1 MRLLSILAA
10 LACTP
15 GCAFFAQSHLPY
27 TPMLN
32 RGGQA
37 DVSLRTGVTYP
48 GGAAV
53 AANAAI
59 APVDGFEVLANADF
73 NLGTSNSHYGG
84 GLAIGTFVPTDTFRL
99 EFIAGANAGYGE
111 GTATEIG
118 SPRSFVF
125 DVTGPYVVPFGQLM
139 LGFETQRFLFAAGA
153 RVQGFF
159 SEVIAVESAGE
170 SRPAFGY
177 ERLYVE
183 PIVTVQFPID
193 FVRIE
198 VTTGFPIYV
207 QGDAGPTSASI
218 DSTLQ
223 WYLAA
228 GVGFQWDA
236 FGEGEPEPEPEYVA
250 PGAYTPTYA
259 APPPAPAP
267 APAEPTP
274 AAPSTYG
281 APPPTATEPPPAPT
295 TEPTPTEPTP
305 TEPSIMTPL
314 PPQ

>member
-1 MRLLSILAA
+1 MRLPVLFAVLAI
-10 LACTP
+10 TP

-48 GGAAV
+48 GGVAV
-53 AANAAI
+53 AANAAV

-111 GTATEIG
+111 GIATEVA
-118 SPRSFVF
+118 SPRSLVF

-139 LGFETQRFLFAAGA
+139 LGFESERFLFATGA

-159 SEVIAVESAGE
+159 SEVIAVEEAGG
-170 SRPAFGY
+170 SRPSFGY

-183 PIVTVQFPID
+183 PIVTIQFPID

-218 DSTLQ
+218 DSPLQ

-250 PGAYTPTYA
+250 PGTYTPTYA
-259 APPPAPAP
+259 PPPPAP

-281 APPPTATEPPPAPT
+281 APPPTATEPEPAPPPST
-295 TEPTPTEPTP
+295 TEPA
-305 TEPSIMTPL
+305 EPSIMTPL